1 MSCRCG
7 VAGTRCGV
15 RQLSSKVPNSCR
27 CASAHRM
34 RAPSREPR
42 SAACSRS
49 SSACSCAI
57 RVNWMRNSRSALAR
71 RCSTDDTDWAVERRS
86 NRAGEA
92 GRGDSDR
99 NLSGAMTHLQSRT
112 VWPEGGPMA
121 VLNRTPSRALHFRHL
136 AWFVHGWIPGASPP
150 VPPGHHRGTRR
161 LDPYHSRRVPPGTLT
176 LTSDARTSYAPLR
189 TSSVRRSEYA
199 AVGGFHE

>member
-112 VWPEGGPMA
+112 VWPEVGAHGCAEQDTEPRPPLPA
-121 VLNRTPSRALHFRHL
+121 LGVVRSWVDSRSIASGTTRPSQRHAPARPLPFPPRAARNVDPHF
-136 AWFVHGWIPGASPP
+136 
-150 VPPGHHRGTRR
+150 
-161 LDPYHSRRVPPGTLT
+161 
-176 LTSDARTSYAPLR
+176 
-189 TSSVRRSEYA
+189 
-199 AVGGFHE
+199 